1 MGPGGGP
8 EEEEKEELVI
18 GSQLLKGAF
27 RDWPDVKGSSHSATF
42 RNAAEQDLATAL
54 SWTRHHLNSIINRCC
69 RGS

>member
-27 RDWPDVKGSSHSATF
+27 RDWDDLKGSSHSAVF
-42 RNAAEQDLATAL
+42 RNLTEQDLTTAL
-54 SWTRHHLNSIINRCC
+54 SWT
-69 RGS
+69 